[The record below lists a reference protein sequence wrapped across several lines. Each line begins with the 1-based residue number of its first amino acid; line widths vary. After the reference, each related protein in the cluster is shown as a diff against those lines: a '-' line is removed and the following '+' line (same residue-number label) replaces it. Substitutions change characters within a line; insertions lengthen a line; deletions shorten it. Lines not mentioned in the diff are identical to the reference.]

1 MVSFFLFFALRPPPR
16 SAILLLGGRGS
27 RVDTIVENGKGTCKN
42 TTKGS
47 LLVPKDSLQWMEMSG
62 MLYRVLA
69 QHQVRRTR
77 YQMNLEVME

>member
-47 LLVPKDSLQWMEMSG
+47 LLVPKVQFTMDARVWNALQGPGPAPGEEDKI
-62 MLYRVLA
+62 
-69 QHQVRRTR
+69 
-77 YQMNLEVME
+77 QMNLEVME